1 MLAGDRPL
9 PGQRQQ
15 AGQSLGRG
23 VDTNWQPQGLANHL
37 LRHPE
42 AVAGGDHHPL
52 GTGRP
57 PPGGP
62 RCNDEDNVMPDNDKE
77 PTDRE
82 TVLMALDQISQTID
96 VMSSVVGRLRHY
108 LEEQEAK
115 AADPAQ
121 ELAKEM
127 EGDRILH

>member
-1 MLAGDRPL
+1 
-9 PGQRQQ
+9 
-15 AGQSLGRG
+15 
-23 VDTNWQPQGLANHL
+23 
-37 LRHPE
+37 
-42 AVAGGDHHPL
+42 
-52 GTGRP
+52 
-57 PPGGP
+57 
-62 RCNDEDNVMPDNDKE
+62 MPDNDKE

>member
-1 MLAGDRPL
+1 MNNSKKTPKD
-9 PGQRQQ
+9 
-15 AGQSLGRG
+15 S
-23 VDTNWQPQGLANHL
+23 
-37 LRHPE
+37 
-42 AVAGGDHHPL
+42 
-52 GTGRP
+52 
-57 PPGGP
+57 
-62 RCNDEDNVMPDNDKE
+62 
-77 PTDRE
+77 E
-82 TVLMALDQISQTID
+82 TIMMALDQISQTID